1 MTMSSEPR
9 YALYFAP
16 HESGALGRLG
26 SEWLGRCAASG
37 RLLDQPALRGVDAKE
52 FNRLT
57 AAPRRYGLHAT
68 LKAPFRLA
76 EGRTLRGLLAEVH
89 AWCAAQPPFQMPALK
104 VRLLEDFL
112 ALVPGNDVQRVN
124 AVAAECVMRFDAY
137 RAPLTS
143 TEIAKRAPHRLDA
156 RAARMLDL
164 WGYPHVL
171 DLFRFHLSL
180 TGPLPEDGP
189 LREALRA
196 NAEARFAHP
205 GTSAEI
211 FDSACVFE
219 EPAPGADFR
228 LIERA
233 RFSA

>member
-1 MTMSSEPR
+1 MGPVPR

-16 HESGALGRLG
+16 HESGVLWRLG

-37 RLLDQPALRGVDAKE
+37 RRLGQPALPGVDAKE
-52 FNRLT
+52 FDRLT
-57 AAPRRYGLHAT
+57 TAPRRYGLHAT

-76 EGRTLRGLLAEVH
+76 EGRTLRGLLAEVR
-89 AWCAAQPPFQMPALK
+89 AWCAAQPPFQMPALQ

-112 ALVPGNDVQRVN
+112 ALVPAHDAHRAN

-137 RAPLTS
+137 RAPLNAD
-143 TEIAKRAPHRLDA
+143 EVAKRAPHRLDV

-171 DLFRFHLSL
+171 ELYRFHLSL
-180 TGPLPEDGP
+180 TGSLPEDRP
-189 LREALRA
+189 LRDALLA
-196 NAEARFAHP
+196 NAEARFSRSEVP
-205 GTSAEI
+205 AEI
-211 FDSACVFE
+211 FDSVCVFE

-228 LIERA
+228 LLERI
-233 RFSA
+233 RFAA